1 MVGHRALTVLDNKHN
16 WKENI
21 AASRTIVNYQTII
34 ETGQEGISWYEQP
47 HSDLNSLTRPVTVRP
62 LPRNLVSQERKIL
75 SAAGSR
81 ALGPESARQTQLTVK
96 FPSIALV

>member
-1 MVGHRALTVLDNKHN
+1 MKIGGLLGAGVLVQLL
-16 WKENI
+16 
-21 AASRTIVNYQTII
+21 IVTSPYYCVMAFAI
-34 ETGQEGISWYEQP
+34 
-47 HSDLNSLTRPVTVRP
+47 
-62 LPRNLVSQERKIL
+62 LPRILFSEERKIL

>member
-1 MVGHRALTVLDNKHN
+1 MYKLAGQNILCANLKISCCFVPMVGHRALTVLDNKHN

-47 HSDLNSLTRPVTVRP
+47 HSDLNSLTRPVTVQA
-62 LPRNLVSQERKIL
+62 QE
-75 SAAGSR
+75 SG
-81 ALGPESARQTQLTVK
+81 V
-96 FPSIALV
+96 